1 MSDEQA
7 VTAAER
13 EYQARLVALHEARA
27 ALASASARLRRQ
39 HLDRR
44 LAATETDG
52 SEAALGAHIE
62 DLTSQIAQLRAHA
75 EAQRQ
80 LLRRLTDADYEP
92 IEVAEAELEAGHF
105 EQPPFQE
112 AQ

>member
-39 HLDRR
+39 HLDHR
-44 LAATETDG
+44 LAASERTDPRPR
-52 SEAALGAHIE
+52 SA
-62 DLTSQIAQLRAHA
+62 
-75 EAQRQ
+75 
-80 LLRRLTDADYEP
+80 RRSRT
-92 IEVAEAELEAGHF
+92 
-105 EQPPFQE
+105 
-112 AQ
+112 